1 MLSSFVPDL
10 PVLAAFLVA
19 SVILGVTPGPDMTY
33 FLSRTVAQ
41 SRAAGFAALGG
52 VSVGLVI
59 HSVLVAAGL
68 SVLLAA
74 SATAFTVLKIVGA
87 VYLAW
92 LAIDAIRHG
101 SALSLDT
108 GGRREPLRAIFLKG
122 MGINLLNPKV
132 IMFFVTFLPQFV
144 AAVDPHA
151 SGKLLFLGLI
161 FMAVNVPVCG
171 ALILAADRIALLLKR
186 SPLATRLVDWAFA
199 GVLGAFAVRLAFTQ
213 LK

>member
-52 VSVGLVI
+52 VSVGLVV

-74 SATAFTVLKIVGA
+74 SATAFTILKIVGA
-87 VYLAW
+87 LYLAW
-92 LAIDAIRHG
+92 LAVDAIRHG
-101 SALSLDT
+101 SALALET
-108 GGRREPLRAIFLKG
+108 GGRREPLRAVFLKG

-144 AAVDPHA
+144 AAADPHA

-186 SPLATRLVDWAFA
+186 SSLATRLVDWAFA

-213 LK
+213 AK

>member
-19 SVILGVTPGPDMTY
+19 SVILGITPGPDMTY

-87 VYLAW
+87 LYLAW

-101 SALSLDT
+101 SALSLET
-108 GGRREPLRAIFLKG
+108 GGPREPLRAVFLKG

-144 AAVDPHA
+144 AAADLHA
-151 SGKLLFLGLI
+151 SGKLLFLGLM

-186 SPLATRLVDWAFA
+186 SSLATRLVDWAFA

-213 LK
+213 AK

>member
-52 VSVGLVI
+52 VSVGLVV

-74 SATAFTVLKIVGA
+74 SATAFTILKIVGA
-87 VYLAW
+87 LYLAW

-101 SALSLDT
+101 SALALET
-108 GGRREPLRAIFLKG
+108 GGRREPLGAVFLKG

-144 AAVDPHA
+144 AAADPHA
-151 SGKLLFLGLI
+151 SGKLLFLGLM

-171 ALILAADRIALLLKR
+171 ALLLAADRIALLLKR
-186 SPLATRLVDWAFA
+186 SSLATRLVDWAFA

-213 LK
+213 AK

>member
-52 VSVGLVI
+52 VSVGLVV

-74 SATAFTVLKIVGA
+74 SATAFTILKIVGA
-87 VYLAW
+87 LYLAW

-101 SALSLDT
+101 SALALET
-108 GGRREPLRAIFLKG
+108 GGRREPLGAVFLKG
-122 MGINLLNPKV
+122 MRINLLNPKV

-144 AAVDPHA
+144 AAADPHA
-151 SGKLLFLGLI
+151 SGKLLFLGLM

-171 ALILAADRIALLLKR
+171 ALLLAADRIALLLKR
-186 SPLATRLVDWAFA
+186 SSLATRLVDWAFA

-213 LK
+213 AK